1 MYLNPTAARHNSQT
15 LNAVSD
21 GYSIDMIVAV
31 KDYIAPK
38 RFGIVAYVC
47 VIVHFLWGLAITAV
61 TAALRASENG
71 KFSCS
76 VDAKSTSTYKAHVDK
91 VCFSRYDQFY
101 NSPLPLYGFVSLSIG
116 FTVFV
121 SVIYSLIVS
130 ARVDEI
136 ESSHEHQTGEIEN
149 HGQNRKTGYVFYF
162 YFVHLLLRLLFD
174 VFITVLQHTYFY
186 PNGFDLKFSCSLP
199 PTHQEKS
206 NINTRKNV
214 SRTFNTTSVVTCENA
229 TASEK
234 WLTGIVVSVTNS
246 IVAFVIFVELIY
258 LCCRGLSTLNCGS
271 DVSWN
276 CDTDFVTAYF
286 LRKRDITVPD
296 ELELTNLTIDF
307 YKEEVLNRPRA
318 PDINYLRKT
327 SIDDMY
333 TDVVIHTERAKHE
346 FYKNMERHEM
356 YDVYLQVPT
365 TSIRLEKITD
375 VFYPNIDT
383 ENKLPRTILVVGRP
397 GIGKTVL
404 TEKMLCDWANE
415 VDEYYCNKI
424 AFFFKFRWFSI
435 EEFASI
441 DLKRF
446 LRLGTGLSE
455 ENFESI
461 YEEIAKEPQKVVLIF
476 DGLDEFHGK
485 PMSCL
490 DQSRIIPNDPN
501 TLMSAINLF
510 IKLASGDILKGATV
524 LVTSRPTAVDFYSKL
539 DFDRNVEIIGF
550 TCDKIEEYVTRFC
563 DNNNKSDLKPKMW
576 NHIKSSSELFHLCY
590 IPVNSFIVC
599 VTLSGCLSNPRNE
612 TGALPTTLTELYQT
626 AIDHFEKHHQRNAD
640 GNSTAL
646 EVLKKLQWLAF
657 HGMEDGQL
665 VFDQKHFDEQ
675 MKRSGLLNSLSNPI
689 SPLQTQFCFIHL
701 TIQEFF
707 AARHVIETL
716 APIEIKK
723 FILDHIRSGKWH
735 LVLQFIAG
743 LLGKKIKMFGREYR
757 DCVFTFAESFRVTD
771 GEIALDSNHI
781 FIVKCLRELDDE
793 GIVKDICDTSALKDV
808 VKLDSHYGYFP
819 PSDWAAV
826 TFVSKQMRK
835 LAILELSRGDIEDCL
850 QDVRELLQ
858 KRCIKRLTL
867 HGHRNSEIEHVF
879 SAFIKSNCTLDHK
892 HTQLTSLRL
901 ESFSMTDTGLSNI
914 CAFFQNGHARHLET
928 LDLSRIEIGQ
938 FELSTLCEVLNND
951 RCTEITE
958 LCLDGNAIG
967 DEGANVLFDTLI
979 NGLCKLSKLN
989 VAQCSLTNCCIPS
1002 LCKTLQ
1008 DKRCQLTVLSL
1019 EGNAVNDDGV
1029 GMLFKDALSNEHCK
1043 LTELD
1048 LSYCSLTDCCIP
1060 SLCTALQD
1068 ELCKLTVLSLGYNHI
1083 TDRGACM
1090 LFEDALSNDHC
1101 KLTELDLVDCSLTD
1115 RCIPSLCKTLQDKRC
1130 RLTVLSLS
1138 GNAISDDGANMFF
1151 KDALPNEHC
1160 KLTELDLTGCPLTDR
1175 CIPSL
1180 CTALQDECCK
1190 LTVLS
1195 LRSNHITDTGACMLF
1210 EDALS
1215 SEHCKLTKLDLNKC
1229 LLTDRCIPSLCTA
1242 LQDEHCKLTDLSLYG
1257 NIIDDEGASMLLE
1270 DALSKEHCK
1279 LKKLIVIDCRLTD
1292 DFISSLRKV
1301 LPKIN
1306 IIG

>member
-1 MYLNPTAARHNSQT
+1 M
-15 LNAVSD
+15 
-21 GYSIDMIVAV
+21 IDAV

-47 VIVHFLWGLAITAV
+47 VIVHFLWGLAFTAV

-76 VDAKSTSTYKAHVDK
+76 IDAKSTSTYKDHVDK
-91 VCFSRYDQFY
+91 LCFSRYDQFY

-130 ARVDEI
+130 TRVDEI
-136 ESSHEHQTGEIEN
+136 ESSHEQQTDEIEI
-149 HGQNRKTGYVFYF
+149 HGQNRKTVYVFYF
-162 YFVHLLLRLLFD
+162 YFVHLVLRLLFG
-174 VFITVLQHTYFY
+174 VIISVLQHTYFY
-186 PNGFDLKFSCSLP
+186 PNGFELKFSCSLP

-206 NINTRKNV
+206 NINTPKSV
-214 SRTFNTTSVVTCENA
+214 SRSFNTTSVVTCENA

-258 LCCRGLSTLNCGS
+258 LCCRRLSTLNCGT
-271 DVSWN
+271 DVSWS
-276 CDTDFVTAYF
+276 CDTEFVTAYF
-286 LRKRDITVPD
+286 LRKQYIHVPD
-296 ELELTNLTIDF
+296 ELELTNVDIKNFQKPIDF
-307 YKEEVLNRPRA
+307 YKQEVLNRPRA
-318 PDINYLRKT
+318 PDISYLPKT
-327 SIDDMY
+327 SLDDMY

-346 FYKNMERHEM
+346 FYKNMKRHEM
-356 YDVYLQVPT
+356 YDVYLEVPT

-383 ENKLPRTILVVGRP
+383 KNKLPRTILAIGRP

-404 TEKMLCDWANE
+404 TEKILRDWANE
-415 VDEYYCNKI
+415 IDEYYCDKVVFI
-424 AFFFKFRWFSI
+424 FKFRWFTI
-435 EEFASI
+435 EEFASN
-441 DLKRF
+441 DLKTF
-446 LRLGTGLSE
+446 LRLGTGLNE
-455 ENFESI
+455 EHFESI
-461 YEEIAKEPQKVVLIF
+461 YEEIAKEPQKVILIF

-563 DNNNKSDLKPKMW
+563 DNNNRSDLKPKMW
-576 NHIKSSSELFHLCY
+576 NHIKSLSELFHLCY
-590 IPVNSFIVC
+590 IPVNSYIVC

-640 GNSTAL
+640 GNSTAP
-646 EVLKKLQWLAF
+646 EVIKKLQWLAF

-665 VFDQKHFDEQ
+665 VFDQKHFDEH

-716 APIEIKK
+716 APAEIKK

-743 LLGKKIKMFGREYR
+743 LLGEKIKMFRREYR
-757 DCVFTFAESFRVTD
+757 DCVFTFVESFRVSD
-771 GEIALDSNHI
+771 GEFARDGIEV
-781 FIVKCLRELDDE
+781 FIMKCLRELDDE
-793 GIVKDICDTSALKDV
+793 EIVKDICETTALKNV
-808 VKLDSHYGYFP
+808 IKLGGYGYFP
-819 PSDWAAV
+819 SSDWAAV
-826 TFVSKQMRK
+826 TFVSKQMKK
-835 LAILELSRGDIEDCL
+835 LAILDLYGGDV
-850 QDVRELLQ
+850 QELLQ
-858 KRCIKRLTL
+858 KRCIKHLTL
-867 HGHRNSEIEHVF
+867 HGGSIEHVF
-879 SAFIKSNCTLDHK
+879 SALIKSNCTLDHK
-892 HTQLTSLRL
+892 HTQLTSLKL
-901 ESFSMTDTGLSNI
+901 VNFSMTDTGLSNI
-914 CAFFQNGHARHLET
+914 CAFFENGHARHLET
-928 LDLSRIEIGQ
+928 LDLVYNDIGPFEI
-938 FELSTLCEVLNND
+938 STLCEVLNNE
-951 RCTEITE
+951 RCSELTE
-958 LCLDGNAIG
+958 LCLDCNAIG
-967 DEGANVLFDTLI
+967 DEGANVLCNTLI
-979 NGLCKLSKLN
+979 NVLCKLSKLE
-989 VAQCSLTNCCIPS
+989 VVECSLTNCCIPS

-1008 DKRCQLTVLSL
+1008 DERCQLTVLSL
-1019 EGNAVNDDGV
+1019 GWNDINDDGV
-1029 GMLFKDALSNEHCK
+1029 GMMFKGALSNEHCK

-1048 LSYCSLTDCCIP
+1048 L
-1060 SLCTALQD
+1060 
-1068 ELCKLTVLSLGYNHI
+1068 
-1083 TDRGACM
+1083 
-1090 LFEDALSNDHC
+1090 
-1101 KLTELDLVDCSLTD
+1101 
-1115 RCIPSLCKTLQDKRC
+1115 
-1130 RLTVLSLS
+1130 
-1138 GNAISDDGANMFF
+1138 
-1151 KDALPNEHC
+1151 
-1160 KLTELDLTGCPLTDR
+1160 TGCALTDR

-1195 LRSNHITDTGACMLF
+1195 LRSNHITDRGACMLF

-1215 SEHCKLTKLDLNKC
+1215 SEHCKLTKLDLKKC
-1229 LLTDRCIPSLCTA
+1229 SLTDRCIPSLCTA

-1279 LKKLIVIDCRLTD
+1279 LKKLIVTDCRLTD

-1301 LPKIN
+1301 LPKMN
-1306 IIG
+1306 IIS

>member
-1 MYLNPTAARHNSQT
+1 MYLNQAEISLNTTAAIQLLTDIKRC
-15 LNAVSD
+15 SD
-21 GYSIDMIVAV
+21 GYSIDMIDAV

-47 VIVHFLWGLAITAV
+47 VIVHFLWGIAITAV

-76 VDAKSTSTYKAHVDK
+76 VDAKSTSTYKEHVDK

-149 HGQNRKTGYVFYF
+149 RGQNRKTVYVFYF
-162 YFVHLLLRLLFD
+162 YFVHLVVRLLFG
-174 VFITVLQHTYFY
+174 VVITVLQHTYFY

-199 PTHQEKS
+199 PTDEEKT
-206 NINTRKNV
+206 NINTPKNV
-214 SRTFNTTSVVTCENA
+214 SRSFNTTSVVTCKNA

-258 LCCRGLSTLNCGS
+258 LCCRGLSTLNCGT

-276 CDTDFVTAYF
+276 CDTEFVTAYF
-286 LRKRDITVPD
+286 LRKRYITVPD
-296 ELELTNLTIDF
+296 ELELTNVNINNFQKPIDL
-307 YKEEVLNRPRA
+307 YKQEVLNRPRA
-318 PDINYLRKT
+318 VNINYLPKT
-327 SIDDMY
+327 SLDDMY

-346 FYKNMERHEM
+346 FCKNMKRHEM
-356 YDVYLQVPT
+356 YDVYLEVPA

-383 ENKLPRTILVVGRP
+383 KNKLPRTILVIGRP

-404 TEKMLCDWANE
+404 TEKILRDWANE
-415 VDEYYCNKI
+415 IDEYYCDKVV
-424 AFFFKFRWFSI
+424 FFFKFRWFTI
-435 EEFASI
+435 QEFESI
-441 DLKRF
+441 DLKTF

-455 ENFESI
+455 NFFESI
-461 YEEIAKEPQKVVLIF
+461 YEEIAEEPQKVILIF
-476 DGLDEFHGK
+476 DGLD
-485 PMSCL
+485 
-490 DQSRIIPNDPN
+490 QSRIISNDPN
-501 TLMSAINLF
+501 TFISAINLF

-563 DNNNKSDLKPKMW
+563 DNINRSDLKPKMW
-576 NHIKSSSELFHLCY
+576 NHIKSSTELLHLCY
-590 IPVNSFIVC
+590 IPANSFIVC
-599 VTLSGCLSNPRNE
+599 VTLSGCLSNPINE
-612 TGALPTTLTELYQT
+612 TGTLPTTLTELYQT
-626 AIDHFEKHHQRNAD
+626 ATDHLEKHHQRNAD
-640 GNSTAL
+640 GDSTAL

-665 VFDQKHFDEQ
+665 LFDEKHFDEH
-675 MKRSGLLNSLSNPI
+675 MRRSGLLNCLSNPI

-716 APIEIKK
+716 APTEIKK

-735 LVLQFIAG
+735 LVLQFMAG
-743 LLGKKIKMFGREYR
+743 LLREKIKMFGREYR
-757 DCVFTFAESFRVTD
+757 DCVFAFAESLEVTN
-771 GEIALDSNHI
+771 GEIALDSDQI
-781 FIVKCLRELDDE
+781 FIMKCLRELDDKE
-793 GIVKDICDTSALKDV
+793 IVKDICETTALKDV
-808 VKLDSHYGYFP
+808 IKLDGYVRYFP
-819 PSDWAAV
+819 SSDLAAV
-826 TFVSKQMRK
+826 TFVSKQMKK
-835 LAILELSRGDIEDCL
+835 LAILEMRRGVIEDF
-850 QDVRELLQ
+850 QDVLELLQ
-858 KRCIKRLTL
+858 KRCIKRLAL
-867 HGHRNSEIEHVF
+867 NADYNSEIEHVF
-879 SAFIKSNCTLDHK
+879 SALIKSNCTLDHK

-928 LDLSRIEIGQ
+928 LDLVFNEIGP
-938 FELSTLCEVLNND
+938 FEISTLCEVLNND
-951 RCTEITE
+951 RCAELTE
-958 LCLDGNAIG
+958 LCLDYNAIG
-967 DEGANVLFDTLI
+967 DECANVLCNTLI
-979 NGLCKLSKLN
+979 NGLCKLSKLQ
-989 VAQCSLTNCCIPS
+989 VARCSLTNRCIPS

-1008 DKRCQLTVLSL
+1008 DERCQLTVLSL
-1019 EGNAVNDDGV
+1019 KCNNVNDDGV
-1029 GMLFKDALSNEHCK
+1029 GMLFKDALSKEHCK

-1048 LSYCSLTDCCIP
+1048 LSNCSLTDRCIP

-1101 KLTELDLVDCSLTD
+1101 KLTELDLSHCSLTD
-1115 RCIPSLCKTLQDKRC
+1115 RCIPSLCT
-1130 RLTVLSLS
+1130 T
-1138 GNAISDDGANMFF
+1138 
-1151 KDALPNEHC
+1151 
-1160 KLTELDLTGCPLTDR
+1160 
-1175 CIPSL
+1175 
-1180 CTALQDECCK
+1180 
-1190 LTVLS
+1190 
-1195 LRSNHITDTGACMLF
+1195 
-1210 EDALS
+1210 
-1215 SEHCKLTKLDLNKC
+1215 
-1229 LLTDRCIPSLCTA
+1229 
-1242 LQDEHCKLTDLSLYG
+1242 LQDEHCKLTDLSLSE
-1257 NIIDDEGASMLLE
+1257 NVISDAGASIVFE
-1270 DALSKEHCK
+1270 DALSNEHCK
-1279 LKKLIVIDCRLTD
+1279 VKKLNLANCRLTGNCMYR
-1292 DFISSLRKV
+1292 LRKV
-1301 LPKIN
+1301 LPKMN
-1306 IIG
+1306 ILG

>member
-1 MYLNPTAARHNSQT
+1 MCNCSFPLGISI
-15 LNAVSD
+15 
-21 GYSIDMIVAV
+21 YSC
-31 KDYIAPK
+31 Y
-38 RFGIVAYVC
+38 RS
-47 VIVHFLWGLAITAV
+47 
-61 TAALRASENG
+61 LRASENG

-76 VDAKSTSTYKAHVDK
+76 IHAKSTSTYKEHVDK
-91 VCFSRYDQFY
+91 VYFSRYDQFY

-130 ARVDEI
+130 TRVDEI
-136 ESSHEHQTGEIEN
+136 ESSHEQQTDEIEN
-149 HGQNRKTGYVFYF
+149 HGQNRKTVYVFYF
-162 YFVHLLLRLLFD
+162 YFVHLVLRLLFG
-174 VFITVLQHTYFY
+174 VIISVLQHTYFY
-186 PNGFDLKFSCSLP
+186 PNGFELKFSCSLP
-199 PTHQEKS
+199 PTNQGKS
-206 NINTRKNV
+206 NINTPKNV
-214 SRTFNTTSVVTCENA
+214 SRSFNTTSVVTCENA

-258 LCCRGLSTLNCGS
+258 LCCRRLSALNCGT
-271 DVSWN
+271 DVSWS
-276 CDTDFVTAYF
+276 CDTEFVTAYF
-286 LRKRDITVPD
+286 LRKRYITVPD
-296 ELELTNLTIDF
+296 KLELTNFDLNNFKESIDL
-307 YKEEVLNRPRA
+307 YKQEVLNRPRA
-318 PDINYLRKT
+318 PDISYLPKT
-327 SIDDMY
+327 SLDDMY

-346 FYKNMERHEM
+346 FYKNMKRHEM
-356 YDVYLQVPT
+356 YDVCLEVPT

-383 ENKLPRTILVVGRP
+383 KNKLPRTILVIGRP

-404 TEKMLCDWANE
+404 TEKVLRDWANE
-415 VDEYYCNKI
+415 IDEYYCDKVV
-424 AFFFKFRWFSI
+424 FFFKFRWFTI
-435 EEFASI
+435 EEFASN
-441 DLKRF
+441 DLKTF

-455 ENFESI
+455 ENFENI
-461 YEEIAKEPQKVVLIF
+461 YEEIAREPQKVILIF

-524 LVTSRPTAVDFYSKL
+524 LVTSRPAAVDFYSKL

-563 DNNNKSDLKPKMW
+563 DNNNRSDLKPKMW
-576 NHIKSSSELFHLCY
+576 NHIKSLSELLHLCY
-590 IPVNSFIVC
+590 IPVNSYIVC
-599 VTLSGCLSNPRNE
+599 VTLSGCLSNARNE
-612 TGALPTTLTELYQT
+612 TSALPTTLTELYQT
-626 AIDHFEKHHQRNAD
+626 VIDHFEKHHQRNAD

-646 EVLKKLQWLAF
+646 EVLQKLQWLAF
-657 HGMEDGQL
+657 HGMENGQL
-665 VFDQKHFDEQ
+665 VFDQKHFDEH
-675 MKRSGLLNSLSNPI
+675 MRRSGLLNSLSNPI

-707 AARHVIETL
+707 AARHAIETL
-716 APIEIKK
+716 AATEIKK

-735 LVLQFIAG
+735 FVLQFIAG
-743 LLGKKIKMFGREYR
+743 LLGEKIKMFGREYR
-757 DCVFTFAESFRVTD
+757 DCVFAFAESLEVTN
-771 GEIALDSNHI
+771 GEIALDSDQI
-781 FIVKCLRELDDE
+781 FIMKCLRELDDE
-793 GIVKDICDTSALKDV
+793 KIVKEANALKDV
-808 VKLDSHYGYFP
+808 VKLDSCYGYFP

-826 TFVSKQMRK
+826 TFASKQMKK
-835 LAILELSRGDIEDCL
+835 LAVLDFRCGNIEDFQGVL
-850 QDVRELLQ
+850 ELLQ

-928 LDLSRIEIGQ
+928 LDLSRIEIGP
-938 FELSTLCEVLNND
+938 FEISTLCEILNND
-951 RCTEITE
+951 HCTELTE
-958 LCLDGNAIG
+958 LRLRGNAIG
-967 DEGANVLFDTLI
+967 DEGANVLCNTLI

-1029 GMLFKDALSNEHCK
+1029 GMLFKDALSKGHCK
-1043 LTELD
+1043 LTESN
-1048 LSYCSLTDCCIP
+1048 LSHS
-1060 SLCTALQD
+1060 S
-1068 ELCKLTVLSLGYNHI
+1068 
-1083 TDRGACM
+1083 
-1090 LFEDALSNDHC
+1090 F
-1101 KLTELDLVDCSLTD
+1101 
-1115 RCIPSLCKTLQDKRC
+1115 
-1130 RLTVLSLS
+1130 
-1138 GNAISDDGANMFF
+1138 
-1151 KDALPNEHC
+1151 
-1160 KLTELDLTGCPLTDR
+1160 TDR

-1190 LTVLS
+1190 LTALS
-1195 LRSNHITDTGACMLF
+1195 LRFNHITDRGACMLF

-1215 SEHCKLTKLDLNKC
+1215 NEHCKLTELNLTYCSLTDYCIPSLSKALKDECCKLTVLSLGLNPITDCGARTLFEDALSNKNC
-1229 LLTDRCIPSLCTA
+1229 KLTKLNLSETLLTDRCIPSLCKALQDECCKLTVLSLWRSDIYDDGACMLFEDALSNEHCALAELDLTNCSLTDRCIPSLCKA
-1242 LQDEHCKLTDLSLYG
+1242 LQDEHCKLADLSLYG
-1257 NIIDDEGASMLLE
+1257 NVISDEGASMLLK
-1270 DALSKEHCK
+1270 DALLKEHCK
-1279 LKKLIVIDCRLTD
+1279 LKKLNLTDCRLTD

-1301 LPKIN
+1301 LPKMN
-1306 IIG
+1306 VIG

>member
-1 MYLNPTAARHNSQT
+1 
-15 LNAVSD
+15 
-21 GYSIDMIVAV
+21 MIVAV

-76 VDAKSTSTYKAHVDK
+76 VDAKSTFTYKAHVDK

-136 ESSHEHQTGEIEN
+136 ESSHEHQTGEIKN
-149 HGQNRKTGYVFYF
+149 RGQNRKTVYVFYF
-162 YFVHLLLRLLFD
+162 YFVHLVLRLLFG
-174 VFITVLQHTYFY
+174 VIITVLQHTYFY
-186 PNGFDLKFSCSLP
+186 PNGFDLKFTCSLP

-206 NINTRKNV
+206 NINTPKNV
-214 SRTFNTTSVVTCENA
+214 SRSFNTTSVVTCENA

-234 WLTGIVVSVTNS
+234 WLTIIVVSVTNS

-258 LCCRGLSTLNCGS
+258 LCCHRLSTLNCSS

-276 CDTDFVTAYF
+276 CDTDFVTAFF

-296 ELELTNLTIDF
+296 ELKLTNLTIDF

-318 PDINYLRKT
+318 PDISYLPKT
-327 SIDDMY
+327 SLDDMY

-346 FYKNMERHEM
+346 FYKNMKRHEM
-356 YDVYLQVPT
+356 YDVYLEVPI

-383 ENKLPRTILVVGRP
+383 ENELPRTILVIGRP

-404 TEKMLCDWANE
+404 TEKIIRDWANE
-415 VDEYYCNKI
+415 IDEYYCDKVVL
-424 AFFFKFRWFSI
+424 FFKFRWFTI
-435 EEFASI
+435 EEFASN
-441 DLKRF
+441 DLNTF

-563 DNNNKSDLKPKMW
+563 DNNNRSDLKLKML
-576 NHIKSSSELFHLCY
+576 NHIKSSSELLHLCY

-626 AIDHFEKHHQRNAD
+626 AIDYFEKHHQRNAD
-640 GNSTAL
+640 GDSTAL

-665 VFDQKHFDEQ
+665 VFNQKLIDEQ

-707 AARHVIETL
+707 AAKHVIETL
-716 APIEIKK
+716 ASTEIKK
-723 FILDHIRSGKWH
+723 FILDHIRSSKWH

-743 LLGKKIKMFGREYR
+743 LLGEKIKMFGREYR
-757 DCVFTFAESFRVTD
+757 GCVFTFAESFRVTD
-771 GEIALDSNHI
+771 GEIALDSNEI
-781 FIVKCLRELDDE
+781 FIMKCLRELDDE
-793 GIVKDICDTSALKDV
+793 EIVKDICGTTALKDV
-808 VKLDSHYGYFP
+808 IKLDGYGYFP
-819 PSDWAAV
+819 SSDLAAV
-826 TFVSKQMRK
+826 TFVSKQMKK
-835 LAILELSRGDIEDCL
+835 LAILELSGGGIEDF
-850 QDVRELLQ
+850 QDVLELLQ

-867 HGHRNSEIEHVF
+867 GGYRHGDRNSEIEHVF
-879 SAFIKSNCTLDHK
+879 CALMKSNCKLDHK
-892 HTQLTSLRL
+892 HTQLTSLGL
-901 ESFSMTDTGLSNI
+901 YSFSVTDTGLSNI

-928 LDLSRIEIGQ
+928 LDLSANEIGP
-938 FELSTLCEVLNND
+938 FEISTLCEVLNND
-951 RCTEITE
+951 RCTELTE
-958 LCLDGNAIG
+958 LRLDWNAIG
-967 DEGANVLFDTLI
+967 DEGANVLCNTLI

-989 VAQCSLTNCCIPS
+989 VNYCSLTNCCIPS

-1008 DKRCQLTVLSL
+1008 DERCQLTVLSL
-1019 EGNAVNDDGV
+1019 NSNSLNDDGV
-1029 GMLFKDALSNEHCK
+1029 DMLFKDVLSKEHCK
-1043 LTELD
+1043 LTKLN
-1048 LSYCSLTDCCIP
+1048 LLKSSLTYGCIP
-1060 SLCTALQD
+1060 SLCTALQN
-1068 ELCKLTVLSLGYNHI
+1068 ECCKLTVLSLGFNHI

-1090 LFEDALSNDHC
+1090 LFEDALSN
-1101 KLTELDLVDCSLTD
+1101 
-1115 RCIPSLCKTLQDKRC
+1115 
-1130 RLTVLSLS
+1130 
-1138 GNAISDDGANMFF
+1138 
-1151 KDALPNEHC
+1151 EHC
-1160 KLTELDLTGCPLTDR
+1160 KLTKLDLTYCWLTD
-1175 CIPSL
+1175 CCMPSL
-1180 CTALQDECCK
+1180 SKALKDECCK

-1195 LRSNHITDTGACMLF
+1195 LALNHITDCGARMLFEDALSNEHCNLTELNLTQCSLTDCCVPSLCMALQDECCQLTVLSLWLNYITDRGACMLFEDALSNEHCNLTELNLAQCSLTDCCLPSLCMALQDEHCKLTDLLLHGNAISDEGASMF

-1215 SEHCKLTKLDLNKC
+1215 SEHCKL
-1229 LLTDRCIPSLCTA
+1229 
-1242 LQDEHCKLTDLSLYG
+1242 
-1257 NIIDDEGASMLLE
+1257 
-1270 DALSKEHCK
+1270 
-1279 LKKLIVIDCRLTD
+1279 KKLNLTDCRLTD

-1301 LPKIN
+1301 LPKMN

>member
-1 MYLNPTAARHNSQT
+1 M
-15 LNAVSD
+15 
-21 GYSIDMIVAV
+21 IDAV

-47 VIVHFLWGLAITAV
+47 VIVHFLWGLAFTAV

-76 VDAKSTSTYKAHVDK
+76 VDAKSTFTYKAHVDK

-136 ESSHEHQTGEIEN
+136 ESSHEHQTGEIKN
-149 HGQNRKTGYVFYF
+149 RGQNRKTVYVFYF
-162 YFVHLLLRLLFD
+162 YFVHLVLRLLFG
-174 VFITVLQHTYFY
+174 VIITVLQHTYFY

-206 NINTRKNV
+206 NINTPKNV
-214 SRTFNTTSVVTCENA
+214 SRSFNTTSVVTCENA

-234 WLTGIVVSVTNS
+234 WLTSIVVSVTNS

-258 LCCRGLSTLNCGS
+258 LCCHRLSTLNCGS

-286 LRKRDITVPD
+286 LRKQDITVPD
-296 ELELTNLTIDF
+296 KLELTNLTIDF

-318 PDINYLRKT
+318 PDISYLPKT
-327 SIDDMY
+327 SLDDMY

-346 FYKNMERHEM
+346 FCKNMKRHEM
-356 YDVYLQVPT
+356 YDVYLEVPT

-383 ENKLPRTILVVGRP
+383 KNKLPRTILVIGRP

-404 TEKMLCDWANE
+404 TEKMLRDWANE
-415 VDEYYCNKI
+415 VDEYYCDKI

-435 EEFASI
+435 EEFASN

-461 YEEIAKEPQKVVLIF
+461 YEEIAKEPQKVILIF
-476 DGLDEFHGK
+476 DGLDEFHDK

-490 DQSRIIPNDPN
+490 DQSRIIPNDPDSF
-501 TLMSAINLF
+501 MSAINLF
-510 IKLASGDILKGATV
+510 IKLTSGDILKGATV
-524 LVTSRPTAVDFYSKL
+524 LVTSRPTAGDFYSKL

-563 DNNNKSDLKPKMW
+563 DNNNRSDLKPKMW
-576 NHIKSSSELFHLCY
+576 NHIKSLSELLHLCY

-599 VTLSGCLSNPRNE
+599 VTLSGCLSNARNE
-612 TGALPTTLTELYQT
+612 TSALPTTLTELYQT

-640 GNSTAL
+640 GNLTAL

-665 VFDQKHFDEQ
+665 VFNQKLIDEQ

-716 APIEIKK
+716 APTEIKK

-735 LVLQFIAG
+735 LILQFIAG
-743 LLGKKIKMFGREYR
+743 LLGEKIKMFGREYR
-757 DCVFTFAESFRVTD
+757 DCVFTFAEGLQVTD
-771 GEIALDSNHI
+771 GNVELGSNEI
-781 FIVKCLRELDDE
+781 FIMKCLRELDDKE
-793 GIVKDICDTSALKDV
+793 IVKDICETTALKDV
-808 VKLDSHYGYFP
+808 IKLDGYDYFP
-819 PSDWAAV
+819 SSDLAAV
-826 TFVSKQMRK
+826 AFVSKQMKK
-835 LAILELSRGDIEDCL
+835 LAILELGRKVIEDF
-850 QDVRELLQ
+850 QDVLELLQ

-867 HGHRNSEIEHVF
+867 YGNHNGEIEHVF

-892 HTQLTSLRL
+892 HTQLTSLSL
-901 ESFSMTDTGLSNI
+901 VCFSMTDTGLSNI

-928 LDLSRIEIGQ
+928 LDLSRIEIGP
-938 FELSTLCEVLNND
+938 FEISTLCEVLNSD
-951 RCTEITE
+951 RCPELTE
-958 LCLDGNAIG
+958 LCLDCNAIG
-967 DEGANVLFDTLI
+967 DEGANVLCHTLI
-979 NGLCKLSKLN
+979 NGLCKLSKLE
-989 VAQCSLTNCCIPS
+989 VARCSLTNHCIPRLS
-1002 LCKTLQ
+1002 KTLQ
-1008 DKRCQLTVLSL
+1008 DERCQLTLLSL
-1019 EGNAVNDDGV
+1019 VCNDINDDGV
-1029 GMLFKDALSNEHCK
+1029 GMLFKGALSKEHCK

-1048 LSYCSLTDCCIP
+1048 LTGCPLTDCCIP

-1068 ELCKLTVLSLGYNHI
+1068 ELCKLTVLSLGSNHI
-1083 TDRGACM
+1083 TDGGACM
-1090 LFEDALSNDHC
+1090 LFEDALSNEHC
-1101 KLTELDLVDCSLTD
+1101 KLTELDLSNCSLTD
-1115 RCIPSLCKTLQDKRC
+1115 RCISSLCTALKDECCK
-1130 RLTVLSLS
+1130 LTVLLLTS
-1138 GNAISDDGANMFF
+1138 NAISDAGTSVLFE
-1151 KDALPNEHC
+1151 DALSNEHC
-1160 KLTELDLTGCPLTDR
+1160 KLTELDLSNCSLTER

-1195 LRSNHITDTGACMLF
+1195 LESNHISDRGACMLF

-1215 SEHCKLTKLDLNKC
+1215 SEHCKLTKLDLKKC
-1229 LLTDRCIPSLCTA
+1229 SLTYRCIPSLCTA

-1279 LKKLIVIDCRLTD
+1279 LKKLIVTDCRLTD

-1306 IIG
+1306 I